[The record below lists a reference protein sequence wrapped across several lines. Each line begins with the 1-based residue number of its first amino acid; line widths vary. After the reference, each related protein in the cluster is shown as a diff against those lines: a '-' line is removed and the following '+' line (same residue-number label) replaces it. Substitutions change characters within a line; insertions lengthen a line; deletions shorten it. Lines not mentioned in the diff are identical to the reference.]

1 MSEQITGG
9 VEDLLRRALAPVYPP
24 DDLIDRLEVT
34 LTSLSEMAAD
44 ELEAWELSSMRDP
57 RNWVRPVVAGAVG
70 TAAGAGL
77 VVLRVRGQQKKRK
90 AASKNNLDFA
100 ERTLRAAAD
109 EAKRLLDLR

>member
-1 MSEQITGG
+1 MSDQFAGG
-9 VEDLLRRALAPVYPP
+9 VEDLLRRALAPVEPP
-24 DDLIDRLEVT
+24 DDLIDRLEGT

-44 ELEAWELSSMRDP
+44 ELEAWELSSMHDP
-57 RNWVRPVVAGAVG
+57 RNWVRPIAAGVVG

-77 VVLRVRGQQKKRK
+77 VVLRVRNQQKKRK